1 LRLASHTEFRISLLA
16 FAGVLLLGLLDGL
29 LLAAVGALVMLIA
42 NAARPAVVV
51 LGREPGSGIFV
62 DRARYP
68 DAGAIP
74 GALVIRSAGAW
85 LYINADYIRRRVLE
99 LIDGAPADLKIVVL
113 DLSIVPAVDTTAG
126 AALRALAKALKRRGI
141 ALALAQLRD
150 DALDNL
156 RAAGA
161 EEDLGP
167 IAAHRTIE
175 DCLSRAP

>member
-1 LRLASHTEFRISLLA
+1 
-16 FAGVLLLGLLDGL
+16 
-29 LLAAVGALVMLIA
+29 MLIA

-51 LGREPGSGIFV
+51 LGREPASGLFV

-85 LYINADYIRRRVLE
+85 LYINADHIRRRVLD

-113 DLSIVPAVDTTAG
+113 DLSIVPAIDTTAG

-141 ALALAQLRD
+141 AVELAQLHD
-150 DALDNL
+150 DVLENL
-156 RAAGA
+156 RAIGA

-175 DCLSRAP
+175 DCLGRAP